1 MNFSDLIYTADNVF
15 PDELCD
21 HLIGYHHQRESIGMT
36 EKGAYS
42 NLAFP
47 RDKKFSEEFD
57 EPKESTDSRY
67 LDRDQGSIETM
78 LWMNDTL
85 KGHWEKYQLKFN
97 NDWDF
102 VGWANTWPRMNYDV
116 FQIQHYEKNK
126 GHFGAWHMDH
136 KHEFPYDERE
146 YVYIIYLND
155 VAEGGETQFLHVP
168 EMNCKPEKGKLL
180 FFPVTFPF
188 VHRGTIPRSND
199 KYIITGWLCRARV
212 EDACNMYQSK
222 LVALHHEGLKK

>member
-21 HLIGYHHQRESIGMT
+21 HLIGYHHQRDSIGMT
-36 EKGAYS
+36 EKGSYS

-116 FQIQHYEKNK
+116 FQIQHYEKNN
-126 GHFGAWHMDH
+126 H
-136 KHEFPYDERE
+136 
-146 YVYIIYLND
+146 
-155 VAEGGETQFLHVP
+155 
-168 EMNCKPEKGKLL
+168 NC
-180 FFPVTFPF
+180 
-188 VHRGTIPRSND
+188 
-199 KYIITGWLCRARV
+199 
-212 EDACNMYQSK
+212 
-222 LVALHHEGLKK
+222 